1 VGPENLNT
9 DDAEAAYVGLLPRTA
24 PGGRRQLFAE
34 LADQGVP
41 AFALRGRPD
50 VEAGALAGLLPPSE
64 QKLARR
70 VAQHLDAVLRGT
82 AATELPAYL
91 PLQERLTLNGRTAA
105 AIGFEPALETVLVA
119 EVIHPEALE
128 LGEPLQ
134 LGDAIQLALESNI
147 DLQLQDDEL
156 QVVRAERGR
165 AGSVL
170 LPQIE
175 LGSSATQIDSD
186 RAASSG
192 GLFAERETL
201 IGLTATQV
209 LFDDSALTGYRAAR
223 KSERSA
229 EYEYQAARL
238 DVAESAA
245 RAYLNWRRAVALAS
259 IEIANLRLTIS
270 NLETARVRL
279 QVGAAGREEVYRWGS
294 EEAQQRASVL
304 AALAAVDQTRFALNQ
319 VLGVDQSNR
328 WRSAASDPTGD
339 LDQVDQRW
347 HRVAD
352 VEGLP
357 ELDAAVVA
365 AALERSPSIRSL
377 EESIGARRAVLGQ
390 RRRSFYVPSL
400 FAVFSF
406 DRVLDQEFAQAPV
419 LPGIGAVEE
428 RWTFALSASLPLFEG
443 GDRFHALGE
452 ARAQLD
458 LTEHSQVRAQQLI
471 EQQARSAL
479 TAVRSSYPAIE
490 LSRSAA
496 DQSRLNLEIVRDR
509 YAVGKAS
516 ILDLLDAQRQTFS
529 LEQTAS
535 IAVYD
540 YLEDLTAL
548 QRSISW
554 FELLASPDE
563 VDHFFSRLD
572 EGAEHEQ

>member
-1 VGPENLNT
+1 
-9 DDAEAAYVGLLPRTA
+9 
-24 PGGRRQLFAE
+24 
-34 LADQGVP
+34 
-41 AFALRGRPD
+41 
-50 VEAGALAGLLPPSE
+50 
-64 QKLARR
+64 
-70 VAQHLDAVLRGT
+70 
-82 AATELPAYL
+82 
-91 PLQERLTLNGRTAA
+91 
-105 AIGFEPALETVLVA
+105 
-119 EVIHPEALE
+119 VIHPEALE
-128 LGEPLQ
+128 LGEPLL
-134 LGDAIQLALESNI
+134 LGDAIRLALQSNI
-147 DLQLQDDEL
+147 DLQLQGDEL
-156 QVVRAERGR
+156 QLAVAERGR

-186 RAASSG
+186 RAAAAA
-192 GLFAERETL
+192 GLLAERETL
-201 IGLTATQV
+201 FGLTATQV
-209 LFDDSALTGYRAAR
+209 LFDDTALTGYRVAR

-229 EYEYQAARL
+229 ESELEATRL

-245 RAYLNWRRAVALAS
+245 RAYLSWRRAAALAS

-279 QVGAAGREEVYRWGS
+279 QVGAAGREEVYRWAS

-304 AALAAVDQTRFALNQ
+304 AALAAVDQARFALNQ
-319 VLGVDQSNR
+319 VLGVDQSKR
-328 WRSAASDPTGD
+328 WRSTAADSTTGD
-339 LDQVDQRW
+339 LVQVDPRW
-347 HRVAD
+347 QRVAD
-352 VEGLP
+352 VERLP

-365 AALERSPSIRSL
+365 AALERSPSIRAL
-377 EESIGARRAVLGQ
+377 DESIEASRVVLGQ

-400 FAVFSF
+400 YAVFSF
-406 DRVLDQEFAQAPV
+406 DWVLDQEFAQPPQ
-419 LPGIGAVEE
+419 LPGAGAEDD

-443 GDRFHALGE
+443 GDRLHALGE
-452 ARAQLD
+452 ARARLD
-458 LTEHSQVRAQQLI
+458 LTEHSLVRAQQLI

-540 YLEDLTAL
+540 YLEDVTAL

-563 VDHFFSRLD
+563 VDQFFSRLD
-572 EGAEHEQ
+572 EGAAHEQ